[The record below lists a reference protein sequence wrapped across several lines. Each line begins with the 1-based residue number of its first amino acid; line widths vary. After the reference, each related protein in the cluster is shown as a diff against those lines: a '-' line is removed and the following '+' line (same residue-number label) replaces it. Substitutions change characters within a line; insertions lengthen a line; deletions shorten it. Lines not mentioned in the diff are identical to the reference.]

1 MSQTTE
7 DRLIQAGRQLLEEN
21 GISAVTVREVARRC
35 GVSHGA
41 PRRHFPT
48 LALLLAAITEAC
60 LGELRERIADAGGS
74 LKETARAYVAY
85 AIEHPHAFDLITRHD
100 VLAGSGREL
109 RARSL
114 PLLEEWRARFAK
126 ERPDAPEA
134 AATAAWA
141 AVHGVASLAS
151 RGALDLVG
159 SDAEELLEQLLP
171 QA

>member
-7 DRLIQAGRQLLEEN
+7 DRLIQAGRQLLEDD
-21 GISAVTVREVARRC
+21 GFSAVTVREVARRC

-48 LALLLAAITEAC
+48 LALLLAAIAEAC
-60 LGELRERIADAGGS
+60 LDELRTRLSDAEGD
-74 LKETARAYVAY
+74 LKKTARAYVAY
-85 AIEHPHAFDLITRHD
+85 AVEHPHAFDLITRHD

-114 PLLEEWRARFAK
+114 PLLQQWRTHFA
-126 ERPDAPEA
+126 EQHPDAPDT

-159 SDAEELLEQLLP
+159 SDAGELLEQLLP
-171 QA
+171 QG